1 MPKRTTKKTARDEDL
16 TFDQAL
22 AELEKLVEEMEQDQL
37 PLELL
42 VEHYENGSRLLTRC
56 ETILES
62 ARKRLETITLQ
73 DSGAADEPDDD
84 TAGKNNDAPGQD
96 DDDEIRLF

>member
-1 MPKRTTKKTARDEDL
+1 MPKRTTKNTAKDKEL
-16 TFDQAL
+16 PFEEAL

-37 PLELL
+37 PLERL
-42 VEHYENGSRLLTRC
+42 VEHYENGARLLARC
-56 ETILES
+56 EAVLNS

-73 DSGAADEPDDD
+73 NSAAVDELDEAPVDEPD
-84 TAGKNNDAPGQD
+84 DAPGQD